1 MRGRPYLGLGTAKI
15 ERGEGGGGGGGQVG
29 ERSLYR
35 AYKPT
40 VVFGNSTPPNLIVK
54 GST

>member
-1 MRGRPYLGLGTAKI
+1 MGAGNAKI
-15 ERGEGGGGGGGQVG
+15 DEGGGGGGGGGGAG

-40 VVFGNSTPPNLIVK
+40 LVFGNSTPPNLIVK

>member
-1 MRGRPYLGLGTAKI
+1 MGAGNAKI
-15 ERGEGGGGGGGQVG
+15 DEGGGGWGVG

-40 VVFGNSTPPNLIVK
+40 LVFGNSTPPNLIVK